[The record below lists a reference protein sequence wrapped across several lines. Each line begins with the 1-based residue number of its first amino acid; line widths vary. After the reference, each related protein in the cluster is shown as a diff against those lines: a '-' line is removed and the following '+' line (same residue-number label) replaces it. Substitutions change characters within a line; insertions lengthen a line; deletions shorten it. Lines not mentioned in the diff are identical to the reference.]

1 MPNLILSVQE
11 CISEH
16 PTPYWISTYTFI
28 ILIILPTILNT
39 IFNSLIFILVR
50 SSTRRVRTL
59 AITGTSIV
67 NSNYNARDIHLLKHI
82 LFISVVFLLGYVP
95 IYTIRMLYLDAD
107 VIFWAS
113 QLIQFLPALSGLIII
128 VDLFWYNRDLTQ
140 YIKDSIFRCLRLNPN

>member
-11 CISEH
+11 CICEH
-16 PTPYWISTYTFI
+16 STPYWISFYTFI
-28 ILIILPTILNT
+28 ILIILPTILNI

-59 AITGTSIV
+59 AITKTSVV
-67 NSNYNARDIHLLKHI
+67 NSNYSARDIHLLKHI

-95 IYTIRMLYLDAD
+95 IYTIRMLHLDAE

-113 QLIQFLPALSGLIII
+113 QLIQFLPVLSGLTII